1 MTDITSRSNGSTTH
15 TSSDPSSQT
24 SEGSWLVG
32 GKAPDHSHSATEIV
46 PAPLQANPMAS
57 LRAELQE
64 LQSKRKLD
72 MVSRRPLLLPSSGLC
87 GACVCYWP
95 VVLWSGPPK
104 SSLRAP
110 VCLLAIRLQKVSARF
125 PAGSVHCSIKGV

>member
-32 GKAPDHSHSATEIV
+32 GKAPDLSHSATEIA
-46 PAPLQANPMAS
+46 PAPLHANPMAS
-57 LRAELQE
+57 LRAELRD

-72 MVSRRPLLLPSSGLC
+72 MVSCWPLLLSSSMVYVLSAYVGGPLC
-87 GACVCYWP
+87 
-95 VVLWSGPPK
+95 SSPK
-104 SSLRAP
+104 AASTILAFAWALIAKSL
-110 VCLLAIRLQKVSARF
+110 S
-125 PAGSVHCSIKGV
+125 